1 MPAIENNSF
10 VRYITTK
17 RENYEAANS
26 DVAAHLISQA
36 CVALTKDK

>member
-1 MPAIENNSF
+1 MSEKMASCILKNIKN
-10 VRYITTK
+10 
-17 RENYEAANS
+17 ANS